1 MLARIGYY
9 IFVLPLSHLP
19 LGILYL
25 FTDFLYLILVTTGVY
40 RKSTIE
46 ENIQR
51 SFPNLSPKERN
62 KIKRKFYLHFTDLLA
77 EGIKN
82 LSISE
87 KELKKRFKVVNPE
100 LMQEL
105 YDRKRNVLLVSGH
118 YNNWEWLITAQN
130 FLFPHKAIG
139 IGMPLSSKF
148 WDKQINSR
156 RERYGMKVVNAK
168 NYKQELNSNPETLK
182 AVLVLSDQSPGDA
195 LKSYWM
201 DFLNQSTPVL
211 FGAEM
216 MAHKLDYS
224 VVFFATRKVKRGY
237 YKMEL
242 SLVAEKPSN
251 TVWGQITESH
261 TKKLEKEIIDQ
272 PAYWLWSHKR
282 WKRQQ
287 PENLAVLKKKQ
298 NENFNKRFNL

>member
-25 FTDFLYLILVTTGVY
+25 FTDFLYLILVTAGVY

-224 VVFFATRKVKRGY
+224 VVYFATRKVKRGY

-242 SLVAEKPSN
+242 SLVTEKPSN